1 MASSPKPPN
10 PYDTA
15 SAQQAAELGASQ
27 ASGIINNPNEQN
39 PYGTVNY
46 QNAGYEIV
54 YDAKGKPQYVP
65 RYNRITQLSPD
76 QMKLLG
82 LETQTKANA
91 GQAGVLASSQ
101 LADQFR
107 TQLDPS
113 QWQQW
118 AGGQGGSS
126 GGAGA
131 SGGWSNVPG
140 EIRQDQAPTDR
151 AAVEEAMLSR
161 YRENSA
167 KSRSAEDAQLAA
179 RGLNPGSQG
188 YGNVADTR
196 SRADTDAQMQA
207 YLASGDE
214 SRSAQNAFNQA
225 ATQRYQMG
233 SDYASFLNNLR
244 LMQQQSD
251 TALRNQLPNE
261 IAALMGMGQV
271 TVPQFT
277 PMSRQGINA
286 PDVSG
291 LVNNAYSQ
299 QLAASQA
306 KNQGIFGLAGSLA
319 SILPFSDR
327 RLKTHIKA
335 TGEMLADLPLY
346 TFRFLDDP
354 NEVEQ
359 TGVMAD
365 EARTIHPD
373 AVHVD
378 GDGYDHVDYALLI
391 SRHEGGLPD
400 GFQRRLQ

>member
-39 PYGTVNY
+39 PYGSVNY
-46 QNAGYEIV
+46 QNAGYEVV

-65 RYNRITQLSPD
+65 RYNRITTLSPD

-101 LADQFR
+101 LADLFK

-113 QWQQW
+113 GWQ
-118 AGGQGGSS
+118 A
-126 GGAGA
+126 
-131 SGGWSNVPG
+131 WSTGNAPG
-140 EIRQDQAPTDR
+140 EVRQDQTPTDR
-151 AAVEEAMLSR
+151 AAVEKAMMSR
-161 YRENSA
+161 YQENAA
-167 KSRSAEDAQLAA
+167 KTRSAEDAQLAA

-188 YGNVADTR
+188 YGTVADTR
-196 SRADTDAQMQA
+196 ARADTDASMQA
-207 YLASGDE
+207 FLASGEE
-214 SRSAQNAFNQA
+214 SRAAQNAFNQA
-225 ATQRYQMG
+225 ALQRYQMG
-233 SDYASFLNNLR
+233 NDYAGFLNNLR
-244 LMQQQSD
+244 LSQQQSD

-286 PDVSG
+286 PDVAG
-291 LVNNAYSQ
+291 LVNNAYQ
-299 QLAASQA
+299 QQVNSANAT
-306 KNQGIFGLAGSLA
+306 NQGIFGLAGSMA
-319 SILPFSDR
+319 SLLPFSDR

-335 TGEMLADLPLY
+335 TGELLAGLPVY

-354 NEVEQ
+354 QEVEQ
-359 TGVMAD
+359 IGVMAD

-373 AVHVD
+373 AVHMD
-378 GDGYDHVDYALLI
+378 GDGFDHVDYDTLI

-400 GFQRRLQ
+400 GFQRRFQ